1 MAHSFVEANRIPLGQ
16 RLILTALHSQQARF
30 PLPAEMPDQAELFS
44 IPVIVILFDLLFA
57 SGKYNQALLE
67 TKKAVRWLQGRHD
80 QVRWAQKEDDSEFD
94 VAGYKRGPHAEPA
107 PGYPLD
113 INVRQRLGLVRLKLK
128 QPDEARVRHGL
139 ASSASLP
146 LLTLALHLQRHFE
159 FIRAL
164 DPATYM
170 VFWSEVAAAFLEA
183 RLYDDAIVYYEA
195 LAEITVR
202 VPTSARDA
210 TTWLTQI
217 APPPHRAILTTSRA
231 AETASELRTIWRV
244 RANRTSLVRLLGELV
259 CLARSQLTL
268 RHHSFRP
275 TASAAFEGDDESL
288 SRVQLKLAAV
298 YEPLGRRKEALDL
311 VTGGASEAFDARPL
325 TKRTADRPLL
335 LPIQSARA
343 TAEEAETGRAR

>member
-1 MAHSFVEANRIPLGQ
+1 
-16 RLILTALHSQQARF
+16 
-30 PLPAEMPDQAELFS
+30 
-44 IPVIVILFDLLFA
+44 
-57 SGKYNQALLE
+57 
-67 TKKAVRWLQGRHD
+67 
-80 QVRWAQKEDDSEFD
+80 
-94 VAGYKRGPHAEPA
+94 
-107 PGYPLD
+107 
-113 INVRQRLGLVRLKLK
+113 
-128 QPDEARVRHGL
+128 
-139 ASSASLP
+139 

-217 APPPHRAILTTSRA
+217 AQPPHRAILTTSRA

-259 CLARSQLTL
+259 
-268 RHHSFRP
+268 
-275 TASAAFEGDDESL
+275 
-288 SRVQLKLAAV
+288 
-298 YEPLGRRKEALDL
+298 
-311 VTGGASEAFDARPL
+311 
-325 TKRTADRPLL
+325 
-335 LPIQSARA
+335 
-343 TAEEAETGRAR
+343 